1 MWKHLHKHNII
12 LHFQHGFQSGLS
24 CESQLIETVYDWMT
38 AMDNNTQIDAILLD
52 FAKAFDK
59 VPHLRLLSK
68 LASYGITGN
77 TQNWIKY
84 FLSNRKQRVS
94 VNGALSDITD
104 VTSGVPQ
111 GSVLGP
117 VLFLLYINGIDGNI
131 KSSIGLFAD
140 DSIIY
145 RKISSKTDHEI
156 LQTDL
161 SQLQTW
167 SDKWQMEFNVSKCVH
182 LPVTYKTKPSPHKY
196 SLSGQPL
203 STVSS
208 HSYLGVKL
216 DSKLT

>member
-24 CESQLIETVYDWMT
+24 CESQLIETVHDWMT
-38 AMDNNTQIDAILLD
+38 AMDNKTQIDAILLD

-68 LASYGITGN
+68 LTSYGITGN
-77 TQNWIKY
+77 TQNWIKS
-84 FLSNRKQRVS
+84 FLSNRKQRVT

-117 VLFLLYINGIDGNI
+117 VLFLLYINDINGNI
-131 KSSIGLFAD
+131 KSSIRLFAD

-156 LQTDL
+156 LKTDL

-182 LPVTYKTKPSPHKY
+182 LPITNKTKPSTHT
-196 SLSGQPL
+196 
-203 STVSS
+203 STRFLAS
-208 HSYLGVKL
+208 HYPPYPATHTSE
-216 DSKLT
+216 